1 MEMTLLFI
9 TVWFTQFLIVS
20 ALNFST
26 QPTYTPS
33 DFIDTTQITSATTKT
48 NPEPNT
54 LIYATPSSPLTAT
67 THITITNLPSE
78 VQTQTNIT
86 PNVTPTQETASL
98 QQLNTSSSPSQHV
111 MMDDGESVTNV
122 SNVTVSDDNTSHT
135 TVSTNFATQTNDS
148 TETGTTPSVS
158 YNSDR
163 STVQTTDTS
172 SDPVDSVSTAP
183 WRYSTEK
190 EDERTNADEGNYE
203 TNSTLATFT
212 NMNEESRGTRG
223 TEGSYTFSSEH
234 SEAHYDTTAN
244 TINVSDT
251 TATVS
256 NNQSTPQNTDIP
268 TTTPSYT
275 TANTVNVSDTTATVS
290 NNRSTPKNTDIPT
303 TTPSYTTANTV
314 NVSDTTATVSNN
326 RSTPQNTDIPST
338 TPSYTTAQGYPTV
351 TDAPEDHTSTSGD
364 PLSLNS
370 THLKINSTHSTTQ
383 GDIYR
388 FTNPTETTGRENR
401 TEPDTPGGTPTNI
414 NVSVTTDNSLNA
426 TNYSSNTNDTEN
438 KARPP
443 CLSPTQENHSWPS
456 KLVCF
461 LILWTLAMTASIFL
475 GITIFLWVR
484 LSVSKKKMKRRVKG
498 GETCEKKSLWADP
511 KASVQDRVEFWYVNG
526 STLEAD
532 RKDRRR
538 RRTRGREQ
546 DTEEN
551 SLWIQPRVTVEDIT
565 EFWYANRRTKEER
578 TEDT

>member
-78 VQTQTNIT
+78 AQTQTNIT

-111 MMDDGESVTNV
+111 MVDDGESVTNV

-183 WRYSTEK
+183 WKYSTEK
-190 EDERTNADEGNYE
+190 EDERTNDDEGNYE

-223 TEGSYTFSSEH
+223 TEGRYTFSSEH
-234 SEAHYDTTAN
+234 SEAHYD
-244 TINVSDT
+244 
-251 TATVS
+251 
-256 NNQSTPQNTDIP
+256 
-268 TTTPSYT
+268 
-275 TANTVNVSDTTATVS
+275 
-290 NNRSTPKNTDIPT
+290 
-303 TTPSYTTANTV
+303 TTANTV

-414 NVSVTTDNSLNA
+414 NISVTTDNSLNA